1 MKFPVYP
8 YLFAATLKSLDWTQ
22 TFISSEVLT
31 LIRMK
36 FIYLSSSKLD
46 KFYLEFC
53 DCLNNNIL
61 IRRLLLKHLFL
72 MSYNIS
78 FTQNTFLRFHSNYF
92 KYFLYTFEKDLPTG
106 IVDRTLLR
114 NHVYL
119 TTLSINNLYILHSS
133 QKID

>member
-8 YLFAATLKSLDWTQ
+8 YLFVVTLKSLDWTQ
-22 TFISSEVLT
+22 TFISPEVLT
-31 LIRMK
+31 LIRMR

-46 KFYLEFC
+46 KFYPEFC

-92 KYFLYTFEKDLPTG
+92 KYFFYTFEKDLPTG
-106 IVDRTLLR
+106 LLDRTLLR
-114 NHVYL
+114 HHVYL
-119 TTLSINNLYILHSS
+119 TTLSINNLYILHNS